1 MTDDLSKISGIGPA
15 TVEKLKSRG
24 ITAFAQIAELTDDQ
38 VLQLNDELDLR
49 DGIINGDWRSQAKVL
64 AGGLSDP
71 LPESTGSGPGE
82 TSSVTQTVP
91 VRINRDFWDTEG
103 VRQRKGSVIEV
114 SIEEAFAGLE
124 SGALSRVK

>member
-1 MTDDLSKISGIGPA
+1 MTDDLSKINGVGPA

-24 ITAFAQIAELTDDQ
+24 ITTFAQITALSDDQ
-38 VLQLNDELDLR
+38 ILQLNDELDLR
-49 DGIINGDWRSQAKVL
+49 DGIINGDWRGQAEKL
-64 AGGLSDP
+64 TGGSARGDEAP
-71 LPESTGSGPGE
+71 APTPNPEKP
-82 TSSVTQTVP
+82 QTVP
-91 VRINRDFWDTEG
+91 VRINRDFWDTDG

>member
-1 MTDDLSKISGIGPA
+1 MTDDLTRISGIGPA

-24 ITAFAQIAELTDDQ
+24 ITTFAQISELTDDQ
-38 VLQLNDELDLR
+38 VLQLNEELDLR
-49 DGIINGDWRSQAKVL
+49 DSIINGDWRSQAKSL
-64 AGGLSDP
+64 MTRDP
-71 LPESTGSGPGE
+71 DGKPASNDVPPKAAKG
-82 TSSVTQTVP
+82 QTVP